1 MSLETFSPHTSL
13 VSDEAITSRQNPE
26 QLHGDASE
34 RAHLLEAADTLA
46 AMEAQFEQAKPDE
59 KIRLQQI
66 KESLLTELSAESPG
80 FALLNDVIL
89 LASVYQK
96 RVTETIL
103 PHDGSRVRAFGT
115 RDKHNLWLEQ
125 TYILHEKPGGG
136 YHYLVQRRSE
146 QGVYIFELDD
156 QEELSITKQPDR
168 SKPLNTQPRHLAT
181 GNDEYRN
188 AVKELLGTTLTA
200 IGAIRQRDELSR
212 ANADMH
218 ALFLIEDSSFA
229 GQFLNAESSGEV
241 MERIDA
247 LMAIKPQVMSMDAMA
262 AVIASRRKT

>member
-1 MSLETFSPHTSL
+1 MSLDTLT
-13 VSDEAITSRQNPE
+13 TSRNPDAFSE
-26 QLHGDASE
+26 QMHGDAEE
-34 RAHLLEAADTLA
+34 RAHLLEVADTLA
-46 AMEAQFEQAKPDE
+46 AMESQLQAAEPDE
-59 KIRLQQI
+59 KKRLQET
-66 KESLLTELSAESPG
+66 KESLLTELSAENPG

-103 PHDGSRVRAFGT
+103 PQDGSRVKAFGT

-136 YHYLVQRRSE
+136 YHYLVQRRTE

-156 QEELSITKQPDR
+156 QAELSITRQPDR
-168 SKPLNTQPRHLAT
+168 KKPLHTHPHHLT
-181 GNDEYRN
+181 SGNDEYKS

-200 IGAIRQRDELSR
+200 LGAIRTRDEQSR
-212 ANADMH
+212 VKADMH

-229 GQFLNAESSGEV
+229 GQFLHAESSRDI
-241 MERIDA
+241 MQRIDA
-247 LMAIKPQVMSMDAMA
+247 LMAIKPHVMSMDAMA
-262 AVIASRRKT
+262 AMIASRRDA